1 MLDFR
6 VIFRLL
12 YWYFYTYFTMMKTLL
27 TICSLSD
34 LPWWS
39 PDWSLTNQTSKVAAN
54 NHMTKNPKTVCWVRK
69 PPGSRQCTSKH
80 NLCWRQTS
88 GGFSPVLYIL
98 MLLHHRKKYGTA
110 KSEPAAGMEVIP
122 NQTPEEFTFGPE
134 FGPDVF
140 LLSGCLAPL
149 GKSWFG
155 FVEWHPTH
163 DTTAGITPYMSVCH
177 PVSTIR
183 TTERPLHPDGAR
195 IDLSSQ
201 SSVALGSL

>member
-54 NHMTKNPKTVCWVRK
+54 NHLTKNPKTVCWVRK

-122 NQTPEEFTFGPE
+122 NQTPEEFTSGPLWNQSLVQTC
-134 FGPDVF
+134 FFSVGAWHHSGNPGLV
-140 LLSGCLAPL
+140 LLSG
-149 GKSWFG
+149 
-155 FVEWHPTH
+155 
-163 DTTAGITPYMSVCH
+163 TPPMT
-177 PVSTIR
+177 PPQ
-183 TTERPLHPDGAR
+183 ELHP
-195 IDLSSQ
+195 IWVFVTQCL
-201 SSVALGSL
+201 L